1 MLSSVRDIQILR
13 GNGSGKT
20 TLVSGDLR
28 LAAALI
34 GKEFHLFFF
43 PDGVQRLRRI
53 VAGFI
58 GDFFRHFL
66 AIDLRVSQLEQQL
79 KQRRVAALALLQ
91 ASAEQAENRRDVLQS
106 AERFRFRQLRQI
118 PRYSGR

>member
-43 PDGVQRLRRI
+43 PDGVQRLRRV

-58 GDFFRHFL
+58 GDFSATFWL
-66 AIDLRVSQLEQQL
+66 STC
-79 KQRRVAALALLQ
+79 ALASLSSSSN
-91 ASAEQAENRRDVLQS
+91 SAA
-106 AERFRFRQLRQI
+106 
-118 PRYSGR
+118 

>member
-53 VAGFI
+53 VARFVGNLL
-58 GDFFRHFL
+58 RHLL
-66 AIDLRVSQLEQQL
+66 AVDLRIGQLQQ
-79 KQRRVAALALLQ
+79 
-91 ASAEQAENRRDVLQS
+91 
-106 AERFRFRQLRQI
+106 
-118 PRYSGR
+118 